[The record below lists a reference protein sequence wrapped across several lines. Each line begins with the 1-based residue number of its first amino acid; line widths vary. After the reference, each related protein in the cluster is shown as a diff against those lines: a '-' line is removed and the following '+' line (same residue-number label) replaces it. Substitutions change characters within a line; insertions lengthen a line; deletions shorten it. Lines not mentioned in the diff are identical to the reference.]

1 MLRPDNCIQIL
12 QTCAPPVKCAATDDF
27 DHADAA
33 RQKIV
38 GAQDAAADKY
48 GIISDAKEL
57 PDRTTLSRSGLDDVY
72 LSMKAYICQ
81 QINVGP
87 KFCAITFDMWTDKY
101 RRRNYITFTF
111 HEIDNNFNIVFY
123 TLATHHVTQKHTA
136 ETILS
141 EIEKVE
147 NEFDLGSK
155 KIQMVT
161 DAGPNVKKSV
171 RLGEYDHHLCLGHGL
186 HNLVIVDGIKK
197 VNKIENLIKKVREVI
212 VALRFKTAD
221 FENIN
226 DIENVLNRYHIHH
239 RLGYDDDSENQK
251 SYEKKHKTLKLNV
264 PTRWH
269 SILIMLES
277 VTGNNKNPIN
287 ILLNRMEKPDLK
299 LFNSDWDLV
308 YELLNFLKTFKQ
320 TVEFLSVQKK
330 VTINLALLFRSEIKN
345 HLIVK
350 ENDSPPIASLKQ
362 NMLTK
367 FDHRFPITDLQV
379 LGALLDPRFQSIN
392 IVNEYLK
399 EKNITPVEFLC
410 QHATSLRSY
419 TDELNE
425 CKKTEVASK
434 LDYLKSSATKHSS
447 IQNNNLEQQHYLTS
461 LEKEC
466 YSLFSPYNL
475 EIKDVLDFWKIRA
488 LVLNFQ
494 Y

>member
-1 MLRPDNCIQIL
+1 
-12 QTCAPPVKCAATDDF
+12 
-27 DHADAA
+27 
-33 RQKIV
+33 
-38 GAQDAAADKY
+38 
-48 GIISDAKEL
+48 
-57 PDRTTLSRSGLDDVY
+57 
-72 LSMKAYICQ
+72 
-81 QINVGP
+81 
-87 KFCAITFDMWTDKY
+87 
-101 RRRNYITFTF
+101 
-111 HEIDNNFNIVFY
+111 
-123 TLATHHVTQKHTA
+123 
-136 ETILS
+136 
-141 EIEKVE
+141 
-147 NEFDLGSK
+147 
-155 KIQMVT
+155 
-161 DAGPNVKKSV
+161 
-171 RLGEYDHHLCLGHGL
+171 
-186 HNLVIVDGIKK
+186 
-197 VNKIENLIKKVREVI
+197 
-212 VALRFKTAD
+212 
-221 FENIN
+221 
-226 DIENVLNRYHIHH
+226 
-239 RLGYDDDSENQK
+239 
-251 SYEKKHKTLKLNV
+251 
-264 PTRWH
+264 
-269 SILIMLES
+269 MLES

-320 TVEFLSVQKK
+320 TVEFLSVQKG
-330 VTINLALLFRSEIKN
+330 VNINLDLLFRSEIKN

-425 CKKTEVASK
+425 CKTTEVASK
-434 LDYLKSSATKHSS
+434 LDYLKSLATKHSS

-488 LVLNFQ
+488 LDLPKLSILARKVLCVPATITPSERLEKYLTPPPADHFKKRNAAAENAVGAHV
-494 Y
+494 